1 MRLKHVD
8 IYITHNVRGFKTEH
22 GTYGYTLTFQKQDG
36 ELKTIEDYASVGE
49 TTQNGIILT
58 AMEKALGRM
67 TTACEIVIYEDSAYI
82 ANMFSMGQ
90 LRTWYVNG
98 FRNAKGKKVVDADKW
113 REIEK
118 LCRQHVVTVEFY
130 THHAFTDHMKYEIRK
145 RIGSVNKNAGD
156 SGEEKT
162 G

>member
-1 MRLKHVD
+1 MGLKHVD

-22 GTYGYTLTFQKQDG
+22 GTYGYTLAFQKQDG

-58 AMEKALGRM
+58 ALEKALGRM
-67 TTACEIVIYEDSAYI
+67 TTGCEIVIYEDSKYI

-90 LRTWYVNG
+90 LNTWKNND
-98 FRNAKGKKVVDADKW
+98 FCNAKGRKIVDAGKW
-113 REIEK
+113 KEIEK
-118 LCRQHVVTVEFY
+118 LSRPHIVTVEYY
-130 THHAFTDHMKYEIRK
+130 THHAFTDHMRYEIRK
-145 RIGSVNKNAGD
+145 KIGD
-156 SGEEKT
+156 EEKND